1 MRESA
6 HSLRKDSG
14 LKPKATM
21 LIVGCGYI
29 GQRMA
34 QQLIQNQQAVTGVV
48 RSDASLN
55 TLQQLGVEAIQ
66 CDLDQEGLPQ
76 QSTQDETLMVCM
88 PPPAVGTDD
97 TRTTQ
102 LITGFAHSGQPTRV
116 VYLSTTGVY
125 GDCHG
130 EWVDETWPAKP
141 EVDRAKR
148 RWSAEQQWQAWRE
161 QTGGELIILRVA
173 GIYGPD
179 KLPLMRLRKKLPMVS
194 EVDAPWTNRIHADD
208 LVNALLTA
216 AEKGESGSVYNAC
229 DGQPGN
235 MTDYFNRVA
244 DLAGLERPR
253 IISMDEARTELSDG
267 LLSYLSE
274 SRRLSNRKLVEEL
287 GVSFKY
293 PTLEEGL
300 PSCF

>member
-1 MRESA
+1 MREFA
-6 HSLRKDSG
+6 HSPRKDSG

-29 GQRMA
+29 GQRLA
-34 QQLIQNQQAVTGVV
+34 QQLISNHQPVTGVV
-48 RSDASLN
+48 RSAESL
-55 TLQQLGVEAIQ
+55 LQLEHLSINALQ
-66 CDLDQEGLPQ
+66 CDLDVAGLPAG
-76 QSTQDETLMVCM
+76 STKDQTVVVCM
-88 PPPAVGTDD
+88 PPPSMGEID

-102 LITGFAHSGQPTRV
+102 LITGFAQSGQPKRV

-161 QTGGELIILRVA
+161 QTQGELIILRVA
-173 GIYGPD
+173 GIYGPE

-194 EVDAPWTNRIHADD
+194 EADAPWTNRIHADD
-208 LVNALLTA
+208 LVTALLTA
-216 AEKGESGSVYNAC
+216 AVKGESGAVYNAC

-235 MTDYFNRVA
+235 MTDYFNQVA

-253 IISMDEARTELSDG
+253 IISMDEARKELSDG

-287 GVSFKY
+287 GVTLKY
-293 PTLEEGL
+293 PTLEQGL

>member
-1 MRESA
+1 MREFA

-34 QQLIQNQQAVTGVV
+34 QQLIQNHQAVTGVV
-48 RSDASLN
+48 RSEASLHA
-55 TLQQLGVEAIQ
+55 LQQLGINSIQ
-66 CDLDQEGLPQ
+66 CDLDQASLPQ
-76 QSTQDETLMVCM
+76 HSTQDETLMVCM

-97 TRTTQ
+97 TRTSQ
-102 LITGFAHSGQPTRV
+102 LIEGFAHSGQPKRV
-116 VYLSTTGVY
+116 VYLSTTSVY

-161 QTGGELIILRVA
+161 KTGGELIILRVA

-194 EVDAPWTNRIHADD
+194 EADAPWTNRIHADD
-208 LVNALLTA
+208 LVSTLLTA
-216 AEKGESGSVYNAC
+216 AEKGESGAVYNAC

-235 MTDYFNRVA
+235 MTDYFNQVA

-253 IISMDEARTELSDG
+253 IISMEEARTELSDG

-287 GVSFKY
+287 GVTFKY
-293 PTLEEGL
+293 PTLEQGL